1 MGIPKLFTK
10 KETANILR
18 VSERTIEIYVLD
30 GKINSL
36 KTGHKRLFTEEHINE
51 FIKSGET

>member
-30 GKINSL
+30 GKTNRL
-36 KTGHKRLFTEEHINE
+36 KTGHIRLFTEEHINE